1 MNKILLIDDEKIY
14 ADPLI
19 FSAKENHLDIHWET
33 TGYGGLEYLS
43 KNHKNINLL
52 ILDMVLPDMT
62 GTEIQKEVLRKYKD
76 IPIVIVTTRRL
87 SEINESVGLE
97 LGAEEYYDKNRGIN
111 ILIIKIMQILD
122 RYKSKSASSDHNKV
136 KNSHVLSYN
145 EITEQFSV
153 DEQLLDF
160 RRSQK
165 KILLSLYKNP
175 NRTLPDE
182 QLRQEA
188 GLAATAEIRGY
199 ISSIRKSLA
208 DAGVKESKKLI
219 KTDVGLGYRYIP

>member
-111 ILIIKIMQILD
+111 ILIIKIKKILE
-122 RYKSKSASSDHNKV
+122 RHQSASLDHNKV
-136 KNSHVLSYN
+136 NNSHVLSYN
-145 EITEQFSV
+145 EITQQFSLGK
-153 DEQLLDF
+153 QLLDLSL
-160 RRSQK
+160 SQHN
-165 KILLSLYKNP
+165 ILLSLYKNP
-175 NRTLPDE
+175 NQILPD
-182 QLRQEA
+182 QRLRLEA
-188 GLAATAEIRGY
+188 NLAPTAEIRGY
-199 ISSIRKSLA
+199 ISHIRIVLRA
-208 DAGVKESKKLI
+208 AGLREPQNLIRTVVKQ
-219 KTDVGLGYRYIP
+219 GYRYNP

>member
-14 ADPLI
+14 ADPLM

-33 TGYGGLEYLS
+33 TGYDGLDYLS

-52 ILDMVLPDMT
+52 ILDMVLPDMA
-62 GTEIQKEVLRKYKD
+62 GTEIQKEVLRKYPD
-76 IPIVIVTTRRL
+76 MPIVIVTTRRL

-111 ILIIKIMQILD
+111 ILIIKIMQILE
-122 RYKSKSASSDHNKV
+122 RHKSASSDHNKV

-153 DEQLLDF
+153 DEQLLDL

-165 KILLSLYKNP
+165 KILLKLYKNP
-175 NRTLPDE
+175 NRILPEE
-182 QLRQEA
+182 QLRQDA

-199 ISSIRKSLA
+199 ISSIRSLLA
-208 DAGVKESKKLI
+208 DAGVEEPKKLI
-219 KTDVGLGYRYIP
+219 KTEVRLGYRYIP